1 MRINLQPLAEL
12 LYKKGFRLKDLDT
25 NNMDDLVLDY
35 LVGEKFFDYLHD
47 EMSMIQEENQGE

>member
-25 NNMDDLVLDY
+25 NNMDDVILDW
-35 LVGEKFFDYLHD
+35 LVGEEFFDCLHD
-47 EMSMIQEENQGE
+47 EMRMIQEENQGE